1 MLNILLVYSLLFG
14 MVMIA
19 VVLMASFKHDNYI
32 KRNFSYTEHISVD
45 WVKRVI
51 LLLFLML
58 VVWVLILWLTKWH
71 ADSLFYFLQIAVW
84 TYIYVYT
91 IQHVAVNIPQESH
104 SADSESEENTK
115 EIENDA
121 SGDISFASK
130 LKQCMENESLYLN
143 ENLSLSDVA
152 AAIATNRTYLSDFL
166 NNQMNVSFYDYVN
179 NYRVQ
184 KACDILL
191 EGDYKMLEEVA
202 ERCGFNSLSTFRRAF
217 RKKMHTTPM
226 EYKRKHLI
234 TH

>member
-1 MLNILLVYSLLFG
+1 
-14 MVMIA
+14 MVMA
-19 VVLMASFKHDNYI
+19 AGVLMASFKHDNYM

-58 VVWVLILWLTKWH
+58 VVWVLIIWLTKWP
-71 ADSLFYFLQIAVW
+71 ADSLFYFFQIAVW
-84 TYIYVYT
+84 TYIYGYT
-91 IQHVAVNIPQESH
+91 IKHVVVNIPQEAL
-104 SADSESEENTK
+104 SADSDSGENTK
-115 EIENDA
+115 EIENVA
-121 SGDISFASK
+121 AGDISFAAK
-130 LKQCMENESLYLN
+130 LKRCMENESLYLN

-152 AAIATNRTYLSDFL
+152 AAIGTNRTYLSDFL

-191 EGDYKMLEEVA
+191 EGNYSLLEEVA

-217 RKKMHTTPM
+217 RKKMHTTPI
-226 EYKRKHLI
+226 EYKKKATR
-234 TH
+234 